1 MAGETS
7 TTAPV
12 DRPAQSRR
20 PRVRTFS
27 SLRHRDFRYLW
38 TGNLFNNGANWLQ
51 QVTVGWL
58 VWDLSHSAFLVGTVG
73 GFRAVPF
80 LLVGPWAGVMAD
92 RVDRRK
98 LILLSQSLLAA
109 SAFLFALLVVSGQV
123 QVWHAFVYI
132 TVSGVAHSI
141 LQPVRQA
148 LVANTVPKE
157 DLGNAYALN
166 VVTITSSRFVLPAI
180 GGVLI
185 GAFGFTVNFFVE
197 SALYL
202 VLALLIIPMHTP
214 YREQSRHRHA
224 SALADLKEGVR
235 YVWQDKPI
243 LQLIVM
249 SFIPN
254 FLVQPCLY
262 LLPVFAGAVLHRGPE
277 IYGTLLSINGI
288 GGLMAAIVIASFGF
302 ILKKGLAS
310 LLMLTVATIGAIML
324 GLSHW
329 LLLSILAVALIGF
342 SQSTFRTSNG
352 TLIQTLVPDSLRGR
366 VMSVYHFDHGFTPL
380 ASFLIG
386 LFADFYSPTGA
397 VTVVG
402 MIGLVLSIYF
412 LLAFHRVRQL
422 E

>member
-58 VWDLSHSAFLVGTVG
+58 VWDLSHSAFLVGMVG

-288 GGLMAAIVIASFGF
+288 GGLTAAIVIASFGF

-329 LLLSILAVALIGF
+329 LPLSILAVALIGF